1 MKIGFC
7 GTMSVGKTTLVNA
20 LAELPEFKYYKFRTE
35 RSKHLMQMGIPLNTD
50 STVKGQAVFLAERA
64 SELIQDNIITDRT
77 IIDVMAF
84 ANNSDSMN
92 YVEADDFCQFA
103 SHMLS
108 EYDHIFYVSPKGVEM
123 EDNGVRETDVDYRTK
138 IDSSIQLLTLKYN
151 SKIKNLTKIEGST
164 EERIKLVKQAIF
176 S

>member
-1 MKIGFC
+1 MKIGLC

-20 LAELPEFKYYKFRTE
+20 LKEIPQFKDYAIATE
-35 RSKHLMQMGIPLNTD
+35 RSKYLNSLGIPLNHKT
-50 STVKGQAVFLAERA
+50 TIEGQTIFLAERVT
-64 SELIQDNIITDRT
+64 ELMQENIITDRT

-84 ANNSDSMN
+84 ANNSNSMN
-92 YVEADDFCQFA
+92 YIEADDFCQFA

-123 EDNGVRETDVDYRTK
+123 EDNGVRETDVDYRTE
-138 IDSSIQLLTLKYN
+138 IDRSIQLLTLKYN
-151 SKIKNLTKIEGST
+151 NKIKNLTKIEGST

>member
-1 MKIGFC
+1 MLYLNCQNLNII
-7 GTMSVGKTTLVNA
+7 
-20 LAELPEFKYYKFRTE
+20 
-35 RSKHLMQMGIPLNTD
+35 MGIPLNTD
-50 STVKGQAVFLAERA
+50 STVKGQSVFLAERA

-92 YVEADDFCQFA
+92 YIEADDFCQFA

-123 EDNGVRETDVDYRTK
+123 EDNGVRETDVDYRTE
-138 IDSSIQLLTLKYN
+138 IDRSIQLLTLKYN
-151 SKIKNLTKIEGST
+151 NKIKNLTKIEGST
-164 EERIKLVKQAIF
+164 EERIKLVKQTIF